1 MLWFI
6 LSMIKSIKILEEKQP
21 LTEKKH
27 GYIQET
33 FANALGVSYS
43 YVAQIEAPNQAKRMS
58 LELLFEIA
66 ELLDIDVKDLL

>member
-1 MLWFI
+1 MVHSKYDKKYREI
-6 LSMIKSIKILEEKQP
+6 GKKIAKYRSEQ
-21 LTEKKH
+21 

-43 YVAQIEAPNQAKRMS
+43 YIAQIEAPNQTKRMS

-66 ELLDIDVKDLL
+66 ELLNIDVKDLL

>member
-1 MLWFI
+1 MVNSKYDNRYKDI
-6 LSMIKSIKILEEKQP
+6 GRKIAKYRKEQ
-21 LTEKKH
+21 

>member
-1 MLWFI
+1 MVHSKYDKKYKEI
-6 LSMIKSIKILEEKQP
+6 GRKIAKYRAEQ
-21 LTEKKH
+21 

-43 YVAQIEAPNQAKRMS
+43 YIAQIEAPNQTKRMS

-66 ELLDIDVKDLL
+66 ELLNIDIKDLL

>member
-1 MLWFI
+1 
-6 LSMIKSIKILEEKQP
+6 MIHSKYDKRYKEIGRKIAKYRSEQ
-21 LTEKKH
+21 

-43 YVAQIEAPNQAKRMS
+43 YIAQIEAPNQAKRMS

-66 ELLDIDVKDLL
+66 ELLNIDVKDLL